1 MIGEMI
7 KPGTTCAGGTLA
19 DCGMPA
25 RNLLFDA
32 AGRPPPLGAAAQPV
46 RLMDNTQFVY
56 ELHLAALEI
65 AALCGGRA
73 GMADDMRT
81 FFPPA
86 EAGVESLLKRS
97 AYVAGDAN
105 GNRSD
110 YCKLVRHNITRSM
123 NQYITHWFYP
133 YKGKFHPQ
141 MIRAL
146 ANIIGLR
153 DGDVLLDPFIGS
165 GTTAVEGALLGLKTF
180 GFDISPL
187 CVLIG
192 KVKANAVHHLP
203 ALMDMPAPLLD
214 NARNKIDLDDAL
226 VNARAGFELLARLI
240 ANSDSVRRHRN
251 FDAQLQKNF
260 HKMLESVS
268 LMREACDQVCV
279 SPAPAA
285 IERGDAR
292 ELPLGDETVDG
303 VITSPPYSI
312 ALNYVSN
319 DAHAMRYL
327 GIDPEEAAGAFI
339 GVRGRGGERIALY
352 EEDMR
357 KSYAEIARV
366 LKPGR
371 CAAIILGDATI
382 GGNRV
387 PTVQNCEDTFRKLGF
402 HRMHKIN
409 KIIFGLYN
417 VMQREDILVFQKP

>member
-1 MIGEMI
+1 
-7 KPGTTCAGGTLA
+7 
-19 DCGMPA
+19 
-25 RNLLFDA
+25 
-32 AGRPPPLGAAAQPV
+32 
-46 RLMDNTQFVY
+46 MDNTQFVY

-73 GMADDMRT
+73 EMTDDMRA

-86 EAGVESLLKRS
+86 GAGAELLLKRS

-105 GNRSD
+105 GNTSD

-153 DGDVLLDPFIGS
+153 EGDVLLDPFIGS
-165 GTTAVEGALLGLKTF
+165 GTTAVEGALLGLKTV

-203 ALMDMPAPLLD
+203 ALEEMPAPLLD
-214 NARNKIDLDDAL
+214 SAQNKIDIDDAL
-226 VNARAGFELLARLI
+226 SGACAGFELLARLI
-240 ANSDSVRRHRN
+240 ANSDSVRRRRN
-251 FDAQLQKNF
+251 FEAQLQKNF
-260 HKMLESVS
+260 HKMLQSVG
-268 LMREACDQVCV
+268 LMREACAQAGV
-279 SPAPAA
+279 SPAPAV
-285 IERGDAR
+285 IEQGDAR
-292 ELPLGDETVDG
+292 ELPLGCETVDG
-303 VITSPPYSI
+303 VVTSPPYSI

-319 DAHAMRYL
+319 DAHALHYL
-327 GIDPEEAAGAFI
+327 GIDPDEAAGSFI
-339 GVRGRGGERIALY
+339 GVRGRGGKRVALY
-352 EEDMR
+352 EDDMR

-371 CAAIILGDATI
+371 CAAIVLGNATI
-382 GGNRV
+382 NGERV

-402 HRMHKIN
+402 RRVHKIN

-417 VMQREDILVFQKP
+417 VMQREDILIFQKP